1 MSLYTCKSSYMSIK
15 RFNTITSKPG
25 KEHEQASNTHTLQ
38 MINKHVRMFLLLP
51 VRKYKKSQQRDNVFI
66 GLAM

>member
-1 MSLYTCKSSYMSIK
+1 MSVK
-15 RFNTITSKPG
+15 RFNTITSTPG
-25 KEHEQASNTHTLQ
+25 IEYEQANNTHTLQ
-38 MINKHVRMFLLLP
+38 MINKHVRMFLLLL